1 MLQTG
6 IAVIGLK
13 MGEPPRRRMQERA
26 VAGW

>member
-1 MLQTG
+1 MLQIG

-26 VAGW
+26 AAGW